1 MTTKLL
7 WLLPVVVLFAFALR
21 WLVPSD
27 TGVTLYL
34 TQHTR
39 YISWN
44 VVAFWATMAL
54 ALLVGV
60 AVLLVRLLLEAG
72 AKP

>member
-1 MTTKLL
+1 MTTRLL
-7 WLLPVVVLFAFALR
+7 WLLPTGVLLAFVLR

-27 TGVTLYL
+27 AGVTLYL

-44 VVAFWATMAL
+44 VVAFWATLVLVLVL
-54 ALLVGV
+54 A
-60 AVLLVRLLLEAG
+60 AIVLLFQYRKA
-72 AKP
+72 